1 MVKTIPFFLIL
12 ISVVLLTYADT
23 IDENVAP
30 LLCGAK
36 VFVEDSVVIDIPSLR
51 DDECVWVIQTQK
63 DRILVFTLISE
74 SFEDVQDYLTIHDGF
89 RKDSPILQIENQ
101 KEYEASNKDLHPA
114 IYTTSSVATLR
125 SRGTRASVLQLKI
138 QKAVEC
144 PFNLGANTACG
155 RVVDETSCYCANF
168 ALRNRAD
175 QMIFCYNNYMKLVSL
190 ESYDEEQKIV
200 SAWNVNSWSSL
211 TDQQGEGNWIWE
223 TTGAP
228 MIPGYVNW
236 NSGEPSGAGLFGE
249 EDCMAFPEFEGG
261 WNDVDCYVEKAGIC
275 ELHP

>member
-1 MVKTIPFFLIL
+1 MALWNLRTLPVL
-12 ISVVLLTYADT
+12 ISEPRVFMSRVGQQVISFGSIRNTFRWSDT

-89 RKDSPILQIENQ
+89 GKDSPILQIENQ

-168 ALRNRAD
+168 ALDTVRGRR
-175 QMIFCYNNYMKLVSL
+175 CGTV
-190 ESYDEEQKIV
+190 
-200 SAWNVNSWSSL
+200 
-211 TDQQGEGNWIWE
+211 
-223 TTGAP
+223 P
-228 MIPGYVNW
+228 
-236 NSGEPSGAGLFGE
+236 
-249 EDCMAFPEFEGG
+249 
-261 WNDVDCYVEKAGIC
+261 
-275 ELHP
+275 